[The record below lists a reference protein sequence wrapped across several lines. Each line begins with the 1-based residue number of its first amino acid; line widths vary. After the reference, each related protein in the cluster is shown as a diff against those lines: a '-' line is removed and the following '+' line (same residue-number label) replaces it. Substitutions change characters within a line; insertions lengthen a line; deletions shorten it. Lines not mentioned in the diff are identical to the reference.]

1 MGMSIQSVAAT
12 GASQSVGA
20 TKWQQQQQNF
30 KSLTNALQSGDL
42 AGAQQAF
49 SSLTGG
55 SGTVNSNSPLAQI
68 GQALKSGDLAGA
80 QKAMQQL
87 QASRAG
93 HHHHGG
99 GAQTATATTAATD
112 ESATV
117 PTGVGSLLS
126 VKA

>member
-30 KSLTNALQSGDL
+30 KNLTTALQSGDL

-55 SGTVNSNSPLAQI
+55 SGTGNSNSPLAQI

-99 GAQTATATTAATD
+99 GGAPTATAATD
-112 ESATV
+112 ESATA